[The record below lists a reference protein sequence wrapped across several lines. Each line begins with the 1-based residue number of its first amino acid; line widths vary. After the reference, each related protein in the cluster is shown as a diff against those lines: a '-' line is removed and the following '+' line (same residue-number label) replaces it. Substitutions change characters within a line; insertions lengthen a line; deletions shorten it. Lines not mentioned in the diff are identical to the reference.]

1 MSSELSW
8 VCLTVNARKVLTLEE
23 GGEKGEVWR
32 PGPIV
37 WGQVRGGDRQ
47 GRQRRLMGTAWG

>member
-1 MSSELSW
+1 MSLVS
-8 VCLTVNARKVLTLEE
+8 LTVNARKVLTLEE
-23 GGEKGEVWR
+23 DEEKGEVWR

-37 WGQVRGGDRQ
+37 WGQVRGGGPQ